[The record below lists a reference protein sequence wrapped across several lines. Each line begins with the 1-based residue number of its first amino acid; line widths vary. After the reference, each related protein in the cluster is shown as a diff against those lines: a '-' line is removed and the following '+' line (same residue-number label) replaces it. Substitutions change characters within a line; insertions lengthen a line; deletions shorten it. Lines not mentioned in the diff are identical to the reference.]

1 MHVYNVECHVLL
13 APMYNKLLVNVRMNV
28 VASFIGNGEMHVQ
41 EEQVALK
48 KLFGFAYVL
57 DAK

>member
-1 MHVYNVECHVLL
+1 
-13 APMYNKLLVNVRMNV
+13 MYNKLLVNVRMNV